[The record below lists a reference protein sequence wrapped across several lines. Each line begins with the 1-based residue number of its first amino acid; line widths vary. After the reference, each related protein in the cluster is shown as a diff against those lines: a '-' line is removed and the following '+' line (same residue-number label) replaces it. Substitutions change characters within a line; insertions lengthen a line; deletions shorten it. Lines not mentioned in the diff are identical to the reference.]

1 MKHLLLMTLFLFA
14 FTTFAAYQ
22 YNTNGNQTYLTFDSN
37 TGLSLEVY
45 RSGKI
50 NDHENFIDKGESIA
64 DYGWYNLNTN
74 ESGSFKNGTTFT
86 FTENDKIS
94 IWVTDSKGN
103 TYNSTKEPD
112 SFIWGKSDTKDDIF
126 KVYGGNKGSNGTHE
140 YYVFK
145 VTTVPTS
152 NNTPSGQPLPG
163 IIATLMVGGTG
174 IWYLKNRKRI
184 LNKWFFLFIL

>member
-1 MKHLLLMTLFLFA
+1 MTSI
-14 FTTFAAYQ
+14 TFAAYQ
-22 YNTNGNQTYLTFDSN
+22 YNTKGNQTYLTFDSN
-37 TGLSLEVY
+37 TDISLEVY
-45 RSGKI
+45 RSGKN
-50 NDHENFIDKGESIA
+50 NDHENFIDKGEGIV

-74 ESGSFKNGTTFT
+74 ESGSFKDGATFT

-112 SFIWGKSDTKDDIF
+112 SFIWGKSDTKDDVF

-152 NNTPSGQPLPG
+152 NNTPNGQPLPG
-163 IIATLMVGGTG
+163 IIATLIVGGTG
-174 IWYLKNRKRI
+174 ILYLKNRKRL
-184 LNKWFFLFIL
+184 LNK

>member
-22 YNTNGNQTYLTFDSN
+22 YNAKGNQTYLTFDSN
-37 TGLSLEVY
+37 TELSLEIY
-45 RSGKI
+45 RSGKT
-50 NDHENFIDKGESIA
+50 NDHENFIDKGEGVV

-112 SFIWGKSDTKDDIF
+112 SFIWGKSDTKNDIF
-126 KVYGGNKGSNGTHE
+126 KVYGGNKGSNGSHE

-152 NNTPSGQPLPG
+152 NNHPSGQPLPG

-174 IWYLKNRKRI
+174 IWYLKNRKRL
-184 LNKWFFLFIL
+184 LNK